1 MKNEEILKVED
12 RSKIDKVI
20 FNYPELMSSGAEDTI
35 KKMYMEMTS
44 LDAELQQARVKVRD
58 LENAVKEAKEKWNSI
73 QNLFTYTHPI
83 NEKVYVTESC
93 TFAIQGHGNDIIG
106 KTTVM

>member
-1 MKNEEILKVED
+1 MEKEEILKVED

-20 FNYPELMSSGAEDTI
+20 FNYPELMSSDAEDTI

-44 LDAELQQARVKVRD
+44 LDDELQQARDRVRD
-58 LENAVKEAKEKWNSI
+58 LENAVKEAKEKWHSI

-83 NEKVYVTESC
+83 NEKVYVIESC
-93 TFAIQGHGNDIIG
+93 AFAIQGHGNDIIG

>member
-1 MKNEEILKVED
+1 MKKEEILKVED

-20 FNYPELMSSGAEDTI
+20 FNYPELMSSDAEDI
-35 KKMYMEMTS
+35 VKKMYVEIIS
-44 LDAELQQARVKVRD
+44 LDTKLQQARAEVRD
-58 LENAVKEAKEKWNSI
+58 LENAVKEAKEKWNSM

-93 TFAIQGHGNDIIG
+93 AFAIQGHGNDLIG

>member
-1 MKNEEILKVED
+1 MKKEEILKVED

-20 FNYPELMSSGAEDTI
+20 FNYPELMSLDAEDTI

-58 LENAVKEAKEKWNSI
+58 LENAVKEAKERWHNI
-73 QNLFTYTHPI
+73 QNFFTYTHPTY
-83 NEKVYVTESC
+83 EKKYIIESC
-93 TFAIQGHGNDIIG
+93 ALTIQGHGNDIIG
-106 KTTVM
+106 RTTI